1 MSKAL
6 YDCLIVGGGPAG
18 LATATGLA
26 RLQHSSLVLD
36 SGVYR
41 NAKAKHMH
49 NVLGWDHADPAE
61 YRAKAR
67 QDLLSRY
74 AGVVTFQT
82 ATIDHVR
89 KLDSGR
95 FEAVDESGNVYTGKK
110 LCLAAGVRDV
120 MPDIPG
126 YTDCWTKGMYVT
138 TIYLAS
144 SLCAT
149 EKAESR

>member
-6 YDCLIVGGGPAG
+6 YDCLIIGAGPAG
-18 LATATGLA
+18 LSTAAGLA
-26 RLQHSSLVLD
+26 RLQHTSLVFD

-74 AGVVTFQT
+74 GNVVSFQH
-82 ATIDHVR
+82 AAIQQVR

-95 FEAVDESGNVYTGKK
+95 FEAVDSSGNVYTGKK
-110 LCLAAGVRDV
+110 LCLATGVRDI

-126 YTDCWTKGMYVT
+126 YADCWTKGMYVEHHF
-138 TIYLAS
+138 LS
-144 SLCAT
+144 NLMC
-149 EKAESR
+149 